1 MAERMILSVTELT
14 GALKEVVETTF
25 QDIWVEGELSN
36 IKHHGSGHLYFTLK
50 DGTAQISC
58 AMWQFMRQ
66 YLFFTPQEGMKVRAH
81 GAVSLYPPRGTYSL
95 IIKSM
100 RPAGEGDLYQA
111 YETLRIRLA
120 AEGLFD
126 ARHKQTLP
134 RYPARIGVITS
145 GTGAAV
151 RDILSVLERRYP
163 VVTVQVMPVQVQ
175 GAGAAEQIARA
186 IYAFNLL
193 DEKPD
198 VLIVGRGGGS
208 IEDLWAFNEEAV
220 ARAMYHSEIPIIS
233 AVGHETDVTIAD
245 FAADVRAATPSQAAE
260 LAVPDITEVRQ
271 YVRNLRY
278 TIQTRVEQH
287 WTQQAERLQAIVRS
301 YGFNRPR
308 AILDETEKQLTGLRQ
323 RLTQQ
328 TRFQHERATFQAQ
341 SLAHQLAL
349 LHPLKPLEKG
359 FVLVDQGGKRVSDAA
374 DLQSGDV
381 VRLRFRDGEH
391 KAEIQPPEA
400 TMSIGNMLK

>member
-1 MAERMILSVTELT
+1 MILSVTELT

-301 YGFNRPR
+301 YPRPPLARRQAVRNRCRYFGDPAHADR
-308 AILDETEKQLTGLRQ
+308 AG
-323 RLTQQ
+323 
-328 TRFQHERATFQAQ
+328 
-341 SLAHQLAL
+341 
-349 LHPLKPLEKG
+349 
-359 FVLVDQGGKRVSDAA
+359 
-374 DLQSGDV
+374 V
-381 VRLRFRDGEH
+381 VRGDDVRHDASTDSAQEC
-391 KAEIQPPEA
+391 A
-400 TMSIGNMLK
+400 